1 MNLNKITITITTTA
15 ITGRATATAVII
27 IVIRPLRHLQAAQRR
42 RSGLLV
48 RTVWHGRSVCRSV
61 CLLDITLLIM

>member
-27 IVIRPLRHLQAAQRR
+27 IVIRPLRHLQAAQRQ

-48 RTVWHGRSVCRSV
+48 RTVWHGQGLSVGLSVCWTS
-61 CLLDITLLIM
+61 LY